1 MAELIVFLRSREL
14 TRVPILAAQT
24 TIGREVSC
32 DVVIDNAGVSRTHAM
47 VLCHEGQFRVRDLG
61 SQNGITVNGKKVEE
75 SPLEYGD
82 VVGINK
88 FKVCFSDTGGPPP
101 ELLVAATRQV
111 GKNPSNVVQTMT
123 VNTEAARR
131 MQEEFIRRKQAVRR
145 GSAPARREKRASPL
159 LNGVLVT
166 ALIAT
171 LAAIAVVI
179 YARHP
184 GLLGM

>member
-1 MAELIVFLRSREL
+1 MFLRSREVS
-14 TRVPILAAQT
+14 RVPIVAAQT
-24 TIGREVSC
+24 TIGREVGC

-47 VLCHEGQFRVRDLG
+47 VVCHEGRFRVRDLG

-88 FKVCFSDTGGPPP
+88 FRVCFSNTGGPPP
-101 ELLVAATRQV
+101 ELLIAPTRQV

-131 MQEEFIRRKQAVRR
+131 MQEDFIRRKQAARR
-145 GSAPARREKRASPL
+145 GNQPRRAPVVV
-159 LNGVLVT
+159 NGVLVT
-166 ALIAT
+166 ALLVT
-171 LAAIAVVI
+171 LAAIAMVI
-179 YARHP
+179 YERHP